1 MILRLSQG
9 RAYASKA
16 DCQLLRHPQTTPDAL
31 QEPHRQLT
39 AQQLQAPGSYLLVEN
54 TSELSW
60 PEAAER
66 RTGLGLVG
74 PGKAASQGVL
84 LHSLMATARPATDP
98 GPDHPT
104 ARPAA
109 AGPVQPAVSRASAR
123 ARS

>member
-66 RTGLGLVG
+66 RTGLGPVG
-74 PGKAASQGVL
+74 PGKATSLGVL

-98 GPDHPT
+98 DPT
-104 ARPAA
+104 TQR
-109 AGPVQPAVSRASAR
+109 RALPLPGLFDQ
-123 ARS
+123 